1 MSFIR
6 PIEMTVCSLS
16 YPDQYSRQIAIAIK
30 SGGHIPGPPQ
40 PDGCQAPFPE
50 HEMNRKAIVVPER
63 GLLWW
68 LSCNMGDLGSIP
80 GSGRS
85 PGERN
90 GNPFLYSCLENSMD
104 CGRLQSIRSQR
115 VGHDRF
121 EVFPVKD

>member
-6 PIEMTVCSLS
+6 PIVMTVCSLS

-50 HEMNRKAIVVPER
+50 HEMNRKAIVVPKR
-63 GLLWW
+63 GLPWW
-68 LSCNMGDLGSIP
+68 LSCNMGDLGLIP

-85 PGERN
+85 PGEREWL
-90 GNPFLYSCLENSMD
+90 PTPVFLPGEFH
-104 CGRLQSIRSQR
+104 G
-115 VGHDRF
+115 
-121 EVFPVKD
+121 